1 MVNERIGAM
10 GLKPRGAF
18 ISYCAACGGLT
29 SHIDCGQVLEI
40 GASLRRSYSL
50 KSRFFSDLSQRH
62 VVQGA

>member
-1 MVNERIGAM
+1 M

-18 ISYCAACGGLT
+18 VSYSAACGGLT
-29 SHIDCGQVLEI
+29 PHIDCGQVLEI
-40 GASLRRSYSL
+40 GASLRRANRL